1 MKLTVMKPG
10 FHTTVQDLG
19 RPGWRHGGIPE
30 GGAMDRIA
38 LRIANLLV
46 GNAEGAAAL
55 ELTLAGPQLRLEQ
68 DTLLAVTGAEMA
80 PTIDGEPLPRWR
92 PVWAAAGAI
101 LAFGQAVSGCRAYV
115 AVAGGIDAEPALGSR
130 STDTRAGIG
139 GIAGRPLRS
148 GDVLACGSGSETAAA
163 GPARAAAW
171 RAALAARA
179 AAGAGGRRPNWA
191 APAWFAAPPR
201 TLPASRSSSGNTA
214 GTTVLRVVPGAEY
227 GHFRDAA
234 RTAFMRERYRVA
246 PASDRM
252 GVRLDGPPLETS
264 DSAELL
270 SHGVIAGTIQVP
282 HGGTPIILAAD
293 CQTTG
298 GYPKIAHVISAD
310 LPVLAQCRPGDWLTF
325 TEVTPGE
332 AQRLLLDQER
342 EMRLLAAA
350 IRLSSPFSHILR

>member
-1 MKLTVMKPG
+1 MSLTVIKPG

-30 GGAMDRIA
+30 GGAMDSIA
-38 LRIANLLV
+38 LRIANLLAR
-46 GNAEGAAAL
+46 NAQGAAAL
-55 ELTLAGPQLRLEQ
+55 ELTLTGPQLRLEQ

-80 PTIDGEPLPRWR
+80 PTLDDEPIPQWR
-92 PVWAAAGAI
+92 PIWAAAGAV
-101 LAFGQAVSGCRAYV
+101 LAFGQAASGCRAYV
-115 AVAGGIDAEPALGSR
+115 AVAGGIDAAPALGSR

-139 GIAGRPLRS
+139 GIAGRPLRR
-148 GDVLACGSGSETAAA
+148 GDALPCGSG
-163 GPARAAAW
+163 
-171 RAALAARA
+171 
-179 AAGAGGRRPNWA
+179 AGAAKAWGSRPKWA

-201 TLPASRSSSGNTA
+201 TLLASRSSSGSTA

-227 GHFRDAA
+227 GQFREAA

-310 LPVLAQCRPGDWLTF
+310 LPVLAQCSPGDWLTF
-325 TEVTPGE
+325 TEVTSGE
-332 AQRLLLDQER
+332 AQRILLDQER
-342 EMRLLAAA
+342 EMRVLAAA
-350 IRLSSPFSHILR
+350 IRLSSPFSMNLR

>member
-1 MKLTVMKPG
+1 MTIIVMKPG

-19 RPGWRHGGIPE
+19 RPGWRQGGIPE

-38 LRIANLLV
+38 LRIANMLV

-55 ELTLAGPQLRLEQ
+55 ELTLNGPQLRLEQ
-68 DTLLAVTGAEMA
+68 DVLLAVTGAQMA
-80 PTIDGEPLPRWR
+80 PTIDGEPLPQWR
-92 PVWAAAGAI
+92 PVWAAAGAVI
-101 LAFGQAVSGCRAYV
+101 AFGQAVSGCRAYV
-115 AVAGGIDAEPALGSR
+115 AVAGGIDAVPVLGSR

-139 GIAGRPLRS
+139 GIAGRALRG
-148 GDVLACGSGSETAAA
+148 GDVLPCGSDADAA
-163 GPARAAAW
+163 GRARAAAW
-171 RAALAARA
+171 HASLAARA
-179 AAGAGGRRPNWA
+179 AAGAEGRRPNWA

-201 TLPASRSSSGNTA
+201 TPLLASPSSSGKRS
-214 GTTVLRVVPGAEY
+214 TTVLRVVPGAEY
-227 GHFRDAA
+227 GQFREAA

-252 GVRLDGPPLETS
+252 GVRLDGPPLEIS

-270 SHGVIAGTIQVP
+270 SHGVIAGTVQVP

-325 TEVTPGE
+325 TEVTLGE
-332 AQRLLLDQER
+332 AQRILLDQER
-342 EMRLLAAA
+342 EMRLLSAA
-350 IRLSSPFSHILR
+350 IRLRSRIHLI